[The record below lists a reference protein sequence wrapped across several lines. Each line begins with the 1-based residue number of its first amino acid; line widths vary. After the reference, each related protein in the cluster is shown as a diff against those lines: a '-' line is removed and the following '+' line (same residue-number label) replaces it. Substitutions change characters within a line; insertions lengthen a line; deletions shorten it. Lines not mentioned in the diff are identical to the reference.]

1 LNPSDE
7 IGLAQV
13 TTSDGQ
19 HNLHYLRL
27 RRLQCPSVDI
37 QEDRHGDEANAL
49 VAVHIAVPACQA
61 LAARGRATWGLMT
74 AGPTSL
80 PLRPRQRRLDEVLV
94 PHAPADA
101 ESLGCDGGL
110 TTLY

>member
-1 LNPSDE
+1 MNPSDE

-13 TTSDGQ
+13 TTGDG
-19 HNLHYLRL
+19 HHDLHDLWLLRF
-27 RRLQCPSVDI
+27 QCPSVDI
-37 QEDRHGDEANAL
+37 QKDRHGDEANAL

-61 LAARGRATWGLMT
+61 LAARGRKGSDV
-74 AGPTSL
+74 GPAVIS
-80 PLRPRQRRLDEVLV
+80 PQVARPRQRRLDEVLV